1 VPDKVTCAAL
11 FTHGRP
17 ERIGDAESRVRE
29 LATEAGVELTSLG
42 EGSPD
47 LVVALGGDGTML
59 RALRATLG
67 AATPVFG
74 VNFGRMGFLTSAEG
88 HQLEEALR
96 YSLLGGGKRIRPVLC
111 LATGEALG
119 QDPGAVLPAACALE
133 LVHTFSLVH
142 DDLPAL
148 DDDDLRRGQ
157 PSSHVRF
164 GEGVAILAGDA
175 LLTEAFRLVLG
186 YESPA
191 PARELASATL
201 GMIGGQYVD
210 VTTDGDLDAD
220 GLVHLHELKTG
231 RLLRASVTCAVAVAG
246 LPPDE
251 REPWAAFGEELGLLF
266 QIVDDILDATGT
278 ASELGKTPGKDEAA
292 GKVTYVSLHGLE
304 RARELADAARARVN
318 ERLAELPPD
327 TAVLAEL
334 VDTIRDRR
342 T

>member
-1 VPDKVTCAAL
+1 VRSPDELRELV
-11 FTHGRP
+11 
-17 ERIGDAESRVRE
+17 DAELMRLP
-29 LATEAGVELTSLG
+29 LADELG
-42 EGSPD
+42 E
-47 LVVALGGDGTML
+47 
-59 RALRATLG
+59 
-67 AATPVFG
+67 
-74 VNFGRMGFLTSAEG
+74 
-88 HQLEEALR
+88 LEEALR

-119 QDPGAVLPAACALE
+119 REPIEVLPAACALE

-164 GEGVAILAGDA
+164 GEGIAILAGDA

-186 YESPA
+186 YGSTE
-191 PARELASATL
+191 PARELAAATL
-201 GMIGGQYVD
+201 GMIGGQYMD

-231 RLLRASVTCAVAVAG
+231 RLLRASVICAVAVVG

-251 REPWAAFGEELGLLF
+251 RAPWGAFGQELGLLF

-278 ASELGKTPGKDEAA
+278 AAELGKTPGKDQGA

-304 RARELADAARARVN
+304 RARELADAARTRVN
-318 ERLAELPPD
+318 ERLAELPAD
-327 TAVLAEL
+327 STVLAEL
-334 VDTIRDRR
+334 VATIRDRR
-342 T
+342 A

>member
-1 VPDKVTCAAL
+1 MRSPDELRELV
-11 FTHGRP
+11 
-17 ERIGDAESRVRE
+17 DAELE
-29 LATEAGVELTSLG
+29 ALPLAEELG
-42 EGSPD
+42 E
-47 LVVALGGDGTML
+47 L
-59 RALRATLG
+59 
-67 AATPVFG
+67 
-74 VNFGRMGFLTSAEG
+74 EG
-88 HQLEEALR
+88 ALR

-119 QDPGAVLPAACALE
+119 RDPAETLPAACALE

-186 YESPA
+186 YASPE
-191 PARELASATL
+191 PARELAAATL

-231 RLLRASVTCAVAVAG
+231 RLLRASVTCAVAVAD
-246 LPPDE
+246 LPPAD
-251 REPWAAFGEELGLLF
+251 REPWAVFGEEVGLLF
-266 QIVDDILDATGT
+266 QIVDDVLDATGT
-278 ASELGKTPGKDEAA
+278 AAELGKTPGKDEAA

-318 ERLAELPPD
+318 ERLAELPAD
-327 TAVLAEL
+327 TTILAEL
-334 VDTIRDRR
+334 VDAIRDRR
-342 T
+342 A

>member
-1 VPDKVTCAAL
+1 VTSPDEL
-11 FTHGRP
+11 
-17 ERIGDAESRVRE
+17 RE
-29 LATEAGVELTSLG
+29 LVDGELERLPLAEELG
-42 EGSPD
+42 E
-47 LVVALGGDGTML
+47 L
-59 RALRATLG
+59 
-67 AATPVFG
+67 
-74 VNFGRMGFLTSAEG
+74 EG
-88 HQLEEALR
+88 ALR

-119 QDPGAVLPAACALE
+119 RNAQEILPAACALE

-186 YESPA
+186 YASPE
-191 PARELASATL
+191 PARELAAATL

-210 VTTDGDLDAD
+210 VTTDGDLDSD
-220 GLVHLHELKTG
+220 GLVRLHELKTG

-251 REPWAAFGEELGLLF
+251 REPWARFGEELGLLF

-278 ASELGKTPGKDEAA
+278 AAELGKTPGKDEAS
-292 GKVTYVSLHGLE
+292 GKVTYVSLHGLG
-304 RARELADAARARVN
+304 RARELADAARGRVN
-318 ERLAELPPD
+318 ERLAGLPAD
-327 TAVLAEL
+327 TTVLAAL
-334 VDTIRDRR
+334 VGTIRDRR